1 MANMAGR
8 VEAKLRQ
15 VMMRGRGHGS
25 INETTTTT
33 RFCRFSNCP
42 NTSLIGLAVKSELSM
57 WNLQDPGQAA

>member
-25 INETTTTT
+25 INETTTT
-33 RFCRFSNCP
+33 RFCRFTNCP
-42 NTSLIGLAVKSELSM
+42 NTSLIGLAVNYAPSM